1 MAIRWNMKG
10 ILLGACNC
18 DWGCPCSFNARPTY
32 GKCEGAY
39 LWYVEEGQVG
49 GLPLT
54 GLNLVWF
61 AHSPGPLHECKAT
74 SQRILDEK
82 ATPEQR
88 EALLKLTSGKLGGP
102 WAIFAAVTAKWL
114 DPLFAPF
121 EVTVADLN
129 SHARAGNYMDIAMAP
144 ILNPVTNE
152 VEQLYLDKPTG
163 FTSTRA
169 ALGRSV
175 SFGVDAG
182 LQFRHDGQYAE
193 FSHFEYSGQ
202 GDPS

>member
-1 MAIRWNMKG
+1 MAIQWNMKG

-18 DWGCPCSFNARPTY
+18 NWGCPCSFNAPPTH
-32 GKCEGAY
+32 GKCEGGY
-39 LWYVEEGQVG
+39 LWHVEEGQFG
-49 GLPLT
+49 GLPLA
-54 GLNLVWF
+54 GLNLAWF

-88 EALLKLTSGKLGGP
+88 DALLTLTAGKVGGP

-121 EVTVADLN
+121 EVKVAELD
-129 SHARAGNYMDIAMAP
+129 SRARIGNYMEMALAP

-169 ALGRSV
+169 SIGRSLT
-175 SFGVDAG
+175 FRVDAG
-182 LQFRHDGQYAE
+182 LTYQHDGQYAE
-193 FSHFEYSGQ
+193 FSHFQYSGE
-202 GDPS
+202 GEA

>member
-1 MAIRWNMKG
+1 MATTWKMKG
-10 ILLGACNC
+10 VLLGACNC

-39 LWYVEEGQVG
+39 LWHVEEGEIG
-49 GLPLT
+49 GLPLS
-54 GLNLVWF
+54 GLSLAWF

-74 SQRILDEK
+74 SQRLLDDK
-82 ATPEQR
+82 ASPEQR
-88 EALLKLTSGKLGGP
+88 NALLKITSGKLGGP

-121 EVTVADLN
+121 EVQVADLH
-129 SHARAGNYMDIAMAP
+129 SKARVGNYLEIALAP
-144 ILNPVTNE
+144 ILNPVTQE

-169 ALGRSV
+169 AIGRSL
-175 SFGVDAG
+175 SFRVHAG
-182 LQFRHDGQYAE
+182 LQYQHDGQYAE
-193 FSHFEYSGQ
+193 FSHFEYSGE
-202 GDPS
+202 GAA

>member
-1 MAIRWNMKG
+1 MAIQWNMKG

-18 DWGCPCSFNARPTY
+18 NWGCPCSFNAPPTH

-39 LWYVEEGQVG
+39 LWHVEEGTFG
-49 GLPLT
+49 GLPLA
-54 GLNLVWF
+54 GLNVAWF

-82 ATPEQR
+82 ATPAQR
-88 EALLKLTSGKLGGP
+88 DALLKLTGGKVGGP

-121 EVTVADLN
+121 EVKVAELD
-129 SHARAGNYMDIAMAP
+129 SRARVGNYMEMALAP

-169 ALGRSV
+169 SIGRSLT
-175 SFGVDAG
+175 FRVDAG
-182 LQFRHDGQYAE
+182 LTYQHDGQYAE
-193 FSHFEYSGQ
+193 FSHFQYSGE
-202 GDPS
+202 GEA

>member
-1 MAIRWNMKG
+1 MAIQWNMKG

-18 DWGCPCSFNARPTY
+18 NWGCPCSFNAPPTH
-32 GKCEGAY
+32 GKCEGGY
-39 LWYVEEGQVG
+39 LWHVEEGQFG
-49 GLPLT
+49 GLPLA
-54 GLNLVWF
+54 GLNVAWF

-88 EALLKLTSGKLGGP
+88 DALLTLTAGKVGGP

-121 EVTVADLN
+121 EVKVAELD
-129 SHARAGNYMDIAMAP
+129 SRARVGNYMEMALAP

-169 ALGRSV
+169 SIGRSLT
-175 SFGVDAG
+175 FRVDAG
-182 LQFRHDGQYAE
+182 LTYQHDGQYAE
-193 FSHFEYSGQ
+193 FSHFQYSGE
-202 GDPS
+202 GEA

>member
-1 MAIRWNMKG
+1 MKG

-18 DWGCPCSFNARPTY
+18 NWGCPCSFNAPPTH
-32 GKCEGAY
+32 GKCEGGY
-39 LWYVEEGQVG
+39 LWHVEEGQFG
-49 GLPLT
+49 GLPLA
-54 GLNLVWF
+54 GLNLAWF

-74 SQRILDEK
+74 SRRILDEK

-88 EALLKLTSGKLGGP
+88 DALLTLTAGKVGGP

-121 EVTVADLN
+121 EVRVAELD
-129 SHARAGNYMDIAMAP
+129 SRARVGNYMEMSLAP

-169 ALGRSV
+169 SIGHSITFR
-175 SFGVDAG
+175 VDAG
-182 LQFRHDGQYAE
+182 LTYQHDGQYAE
-193 FSHFEYSGQ
+193 FSHFQYSGQ
-202 GDPS
+202 GEA

>member
-1 MAIRWNMKG
+1 MAIQWNMKG

-18 DWGCPCSFNARPTY
+18 NWGCPCSFNAPPTH
-32 GKCEGAY
+32 GKCEGGY
-39 LWYVEEGQVG
+39 LWHVEEGTFG
-49 GLPLT
+49 GLPLA
-54 GLNLVWF
+54 GLNVAWF

-88 EALLKLTSGKLGGP
+88 DALLKLTGGKVGGP

-121 EVTVADLN
+121 EVKVAELD
-129 SHARAGNYMDIAMAP
+129 SRARVGNYMEMALAP

-169 ALGRSV
+169 SIGRSLT
-175 SFGVDAG
+175 FRVDAG
-182 LQFRHDGQYAE
+182 LTYQHDGQYAE
-193 FSHFEYSGQ
+193 FSHFQYSGE
-202 GDPS
+202 GEA

>member
-1 MAIRWNMKG
+1 MAIQWNMKG

-18 DWGCPCSFNARPTY
+18 DWGCPCSFNAPPTH
-32 GKCEGAY
+32 GKCEGGY
-39 LWYVEEGQVG
+39 LWHVEEGKFGNLQ
-49 GLPLT
+49 LA
-54 GLNLVWF
+54 GLNLAWF

-88 EALLKLTSGKLGGP
+88 DALLTLTAGKVGGP

-121 EVTVADLN
+121 EVKVAELD
-129 SHARAGNYMDIAMAP
+129 SRARVGNYMEMSLAP

-169 ALGRSV
+169 SIGRSLT
-175 SFGVDAG
+175 FRVDAG
-182 LQFRHDGQYAE
+182 LTYQHDGQYAE
-193 FSHFEYSGQ
+193 FSHFQYSGE
-202 GDPS
+202 GEA